1 MTLAEVRF
9 YHLERQPVE
18 VALPRLLERV
28 HERGLRAVVKL
39 PDAALLERIDRA
51 LWTYDPDSF
60 LPHGTAASPHP
71 AREPIYL
78 TSGDECPNAARVLV
92 LVEAAAEP
100 ADLAPYERCLYM
112 FDGRDEAVLA
122 RARAAWMRFRSVADS
137 VSYWQQKPQG
147 GWEQKQ

>member
-1 MTLAEVRF
+1 MLAEVRF
-9 YHLERQPVE
+9 YHLEHQSLE
-18 VALPRLLERV
+18 AALPRLLERV

-39 PDAALLERIDRA
+39 PDTELLERVDRA

-60 LPHGTAASPHP
+60 LPHGTAASPDP

-78 TSGDECPNAARVLV
+78 TTADECPNEARVLI
-92 LVEAAAEP
+92 LAEAVPEP

-112 FDGRDEAVLA
+112 FDGRDEAVVE
-122 RARAAWMRFRSVADS
+122 RARAAWTRFRSIAGS